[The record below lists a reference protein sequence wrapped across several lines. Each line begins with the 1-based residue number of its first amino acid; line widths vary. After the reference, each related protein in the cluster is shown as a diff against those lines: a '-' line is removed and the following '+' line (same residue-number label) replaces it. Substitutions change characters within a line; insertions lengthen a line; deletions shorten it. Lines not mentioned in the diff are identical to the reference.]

1 LSNWDASFQAG
12 TTVALHARGG
22 NNEVMNQRQK
32 SILLL
37 SLSLLFIIA
46 TTACSLNRALPKEV
60 DKQAMEADVRGAIA
74 TAVPGKTFALQVDI
88 GANGAV
94 KLSGH
99 VDSQSDKD
107 AIVSKVQG
115 VSGVTSVD
123 ASGIHVE

>member
-1 LSNWDASFQAG
+1 
-12 TTVALHARGG
+12 
-22 NNEVMNQRQK
+22 MNQRQK

-60 DKQAMEADVRGAIA
+60 DKPAMEADVRAAIA
-74 TAVPGKTFALQVDI
+74 TAVPGKTFAIQVDV
-88 GANGAV
+88 GDNGAV

-99 VDSQSDKD
+99 TDTQSDKD
-107 AIVSKVQG
+107 AIVGKVQG
-115 VSGVTSVD
+115 VKGVTSVD